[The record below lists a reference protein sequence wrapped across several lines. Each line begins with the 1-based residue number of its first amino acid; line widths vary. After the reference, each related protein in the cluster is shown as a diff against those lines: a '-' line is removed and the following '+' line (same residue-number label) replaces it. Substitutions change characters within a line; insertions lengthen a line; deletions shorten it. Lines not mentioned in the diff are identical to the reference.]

1 MRKLAAGTAPTEPDG
16 DTKVSAI
23 TVLLV
28 DDYGDF
34 RRTASTLLEHESD
47 RIEVIEAASVD
58 DALRYFESEP
68 VDCIVSDYEMPAA
81 NGIEFVETVR
91 QTNGDLPFILLTG
104 QGSEKL
110 ASEAVSAGVTDYFV
124 KGGGPEQY
132 AVLANRIENAVE
144 SYRFRLETAR
154 LSRINSLFREINRQ
168 VLRATT
174 ASEIKQA
181 VCDIL
186 TRSKTY
192 QFAWIGERDEE
203 SGAIVPTAGGG
214 DAIEYVR
221 EMVDRHGES
230 VFADGPC
237 GRAIDTGTRQVAA
250 EIRSEPAFEPWHA
263 LADEYGFR
271 SVIALPIR
279 YAESV
284 RGVIAI
290 YADSPFAF
298 DEAEQTVLT
307 ELAEIVADGLQSTET
322 RIELEQR
329 EEVLRTIAEVF
340 TTRQKSLPEQISD
353 LMEIGRRVLGME
365 FATLSRVNGMEYAF
379 EVLQTPEETI
389 YSGGTIPLS
398 GTPCERTIAEEKTLV
413 LQDLDED
420 EQFAEGTLADSGI
433 TRYLGTPLTVGG
445 TIYGTFCFYGTE
457 SRNETV
463 SDWDITLVDL
473 LSKWISNELQTQ
485 RAEEGFT
492 HLYETATDLLA
503 VTSETEAA
511 QIAVNR
517 ARNLLDLSDV
527 VLYGFDS
534 DTNSFRPLAAT
545 ADDTPSN
552 EPIPADGDSLVS
564 SAFFTEETITV
575 ENGSTAD
582 TPADEAFGRGKAV
595 FVPLGDHG
603 VLRAGDE
610 IGGSFDAQ
618 TRRITELLGAT
629 IRTAFD
635 RLTYE
640 TELEDRQHEL
650 EQQTIQL
657 ERMNRLT
664 ELSQKIHEQV
674 LRADSRSEIEQAVCD
689 QLVASDICAFAWIG
703 EYEADDERVTPRT
716 WAGTDRGF
724 LEESRSPT
732 GETPAPPAIQT
743 ARTGEQTL
751 DNNVADGLRGGGW
764 RRRLLERG
772 YQSVVSVPITYQQLS
787 YGVLTAYAKS
797 RDVFDLPT
805 QSVLEEVSETVGYAI
820 NSIETKQ
827 GLVANH
833 AVELQLEAT
842 ESDDI
847 LHRIAS
853 IVDATVTFEGIVPQ
867 EGDTC
872 TVFFSTDG
880 ETDAVL
886 ASTDSLPRL
895 GGLECLT
902 DTEDRSLFEATV
914 SGGQLALTIAE
925 QGGAPQLIRSDG
937 EVLEIHLEVPQTVDV
952 RQLIS
957 ELRRSCP
964 TIELTSRRKRER
976 GVQTRESFHA
986 ELTSQLTPRQF
997 EVLLAAYYSGFYQS
1011 PRERTGQEIADTL
1024 DISQPTFS
1032 HHLRVAVR
1040 KLLEQLFT
1048 EGLAAQNLDN

>member
-1 MRKLAAGTAPTEPDG
+1 MRKLAAGTAPTDG
-16 DTKVSAI
+16 NAKASVI

-28 DDYGDF
+28 DDYEDF

-47 RIEVIEAASVD
+47 RIEVVEAASVD
-58 DALRYFESEP
+58 DALRYFESESDSI
-68 VDCIVSDYEMPAA
+68 DCIVSDYEMPSA

-174 ASEIKQA
+174 AAEIKQA

-192 QFAWIGERDEE
+192 QFAWIGERDEQ
-203 SGAIVPTAGGG
+203 SGTIVPTAGGG
-214 DAIEYVR
+214 DATEYVR
-221 EMVDRHGES
+221 ELVDRYGES
-230 VFADGPC
+230 VFDGGPC
-237 GRAIDTGTRQVAA
+237 DRALTTGDPQIAA
-250 EIRSEPAFEPWHA
+250 EINSDPGFEQWHV
-263 LADEYGFR
+263 LADEYGLR
-271 SVIALPIR
+271 SMIALPIQ
-279 YAESV
+279 YAGSV
-284 RGVIAI
+284 HGVIAI
-290 YADSPFAF
+290 YADSSFAF
-298 DEAEQTVLT
+298 DEAEQTILT
-307 ELAEIVADGLQSTET
+307 ELAEIVADGLLSTAT
-322 RIELEQR
+322 RSELEDR
-329 EEVLRTIAEVF
+329 EEVLRTITEVF
-340 TTRQKSLPEQISD
+340 TTREKSLPEQIGD

-365 FATLSRVNGMEYAF
+365 FATLSRVNGSEYTF
-379 EVLQTPEETI
+379 EVLQTPDETI
-389 YSGGTIPLS
+389 YSGGSIPLS
-398 GTPCERTIAEEKTLV
+398 GTPCEETVANEETLV

-420 EQFAEGTLADSGI
+420 EQFADGTLADSGI

-457 SRNETV
+457 SASDTV
-463 SDWDITLVDL
+463 SDWDITFVDL
-473 LSKWISNELQTQ
+473 LGKWISNELQTQ

-503 VTSETEAA
+503 VTSEAEAA

-517 ARNLLDLSDV
+517 ARNLLDLPDV

-552 EPIPADGDSLVS
+552 DAIPADGDSLVS
-564 SAFFTEETITV
+564 SAFFTEETIIV
-575 ENGSTAD
+575 EDGSEID
-582 TPADEAFGRGKAV
+582 TSGDGPGLDGKAV
-595 FVPLGDHG
+595 LVPLGDHG

-610 IGGSFDAQ
+610 IGGTFDAQ

-635 RLTYE
+635 RLNYE

-650 EQQTIQL
+650 ERQTVQL

-664 ELSQKIHEQV
+664 EMSQKIHEQV
-674 LRADSRSEIEQAVCD
+674 LRADSRPEIEQAVCD
-689 QLVASDICAFAWIG
+689 QLVASDICSFAWIG
-703 EYEADDERVTPRT
+703 EYEADDERITPRT

-732 GETPAPPAIQT
+732 GESPAPPAIQT
-743 ARTGEQTL
+743 ARTAEQTL

-772 YQSVVSVPITYQQLS
+772 YQSVVSIPITYQQIS

-847 LHRIAS
+847 LHRIAGT
-853 IVDATVTFEGIVPQ
+853 VDATVTFEGIVPQ
-867 EGDTC
+867 ESDTC

-880 ETDAVL
+880 ERDSVL
-886 ASTDSLPRL
+886 ASADSLPRL
-895 GGLECLT
+895 ERLECLT
-902 DTEDRSLFEATV
+902 DTEDSSLFEATV
-914 SGGQLALTIAE
+914 AGGQLALTIAE

-937 EVLEIHLEVPQTVDV
+937 ETLEIHLEVPQTVDV
-952 RQLIS
+952 RQFIS

-964 TIELTSRRKRER
+964 DIELVSRYKRER
-976 GVQTRESFHA
+976 GVQTRESFQA

-1011 PRERTGQEIADTL
+1011 PRERTGQEIANTL

-1048 EGLAAQNLDN
+1048 EGLAAKDLDS